1 MTAVS
6 DGISRKPGRPRSA
19 QANQAILSAT
29 LEELTE
35 VGYEA
40 LSIEAVAARAG
51 VGKTTIYRRWPSK
64 DELVIA
70 ATDTIRVQVPVPNTG
85 NLRDDLLTLARGALE
100 VGIAYPRIQ
109 QLFTR
114 TLSEVKSKPEVFQV
128 LVDRLIRPRIQG
140 FIELVERAKA
150 RGEVRQDLETHLVL
164 SIIMGPVVYEWVL
177 GAIVNGFVAT
187 PDLAD
192 QMVDA
197 ILHGIAPR

>member
-70 ATDTIRVQVPVPNTG
+70 ATETIRVHVPVPNTG

-109 QLFTR
+109 KLFAR
-114 TLSEVKSKPEVFQV
+114 TLGEAKSKPEVFQAV
-128 LVDRLIRPRIQG
+128 LDRLIRPRIQG

-177 GAIVNGFVAT
+177 GAIVHGFVAT

>member
-51 VGKTTIYRRWPSK
+51 VGKTTIYRRWSSK